1 MQPSPPP
8 SLPAAQ
14 LPIADQPF
22 SPPTHAQA
30 SDHLQRIRRISRVM
44 ALVCLALIVLLPVA
58 LVYYWATTS
67 APELAAQG
75 NLQASAIHGP
85 LLQWQRLAGAAVTA
99 VPLVL
104 LLVGVWQAKR
114 CFDLFVQGRV
124 FTAKAVDCLRRFAG
138 WVAAAALAA
147 IVAGAVTSVLL
158 TLNNPPGMR
167 HLSLGISSNHLFT
180 LFFAG
185 LVWLMADVIGQG
197 QALAEENER
206 FV

>member
-1 MQPSPPP
+1 MQKS
-8 SLPAAQ
+8 SIHSANQ
-14 LPIADQPF
+14 
-22 SPPTHAQA
+22 
-30 SDHLQRIRRISRVM
+30 HLQRIRRISRVM
-44 ALVCLALIVLLPVA
+44 ALACLALIVLLPVA

-67 APELAAQG
+67 APELAVQG
-75 NLQASAIHGP
+75 NLQASAIQGP
-85 LLQWQRLAGAAVTA
+85 LMLWQRLTGAAVTA

-104 LLVGVWQAKR
+104 LLVGVWQAKS
-114 CFDLFVQGRV
+114 CFDMFVQGRV
-124 FTAKAVDCLRRFAG
+124 FTASAVDRLRRFAG
-138 WVAAAALAA
+138 WAAAAAFAA
-147 IVAGAVTSVLL
+147 IVAGAATSVLL

-167 HLSLGISSNHLFT
+167 QLSLGVSSNHVFT